1 MGARQLSQA
10 LHTNQPISN
19 LLVMLVLLV
28 LLLLLL
34 RSGTCMLTC
43 GRAHG
48 RLAAS
53 QSRRESPAQF
63 KPAAAAAAAAA
74 FRDLHADLWQGT
86 WVPGSFP
93 KPYIVTSPS
102 QTCWCC
108 CCFCL
113 QGLAC

>member
-34 RSGTCMLTC
+34 RSGTCMLIC

-53 QSRRESPAQF
+53 
-63 KPAAAAAAAAA
+63 
-74 FRDLHADLWQGT
+74 
-86 WVPGSFP
+86 
-93 KPYIVTSPS
+93 PS
-102 QTCWCC
+102 HT
-108 CCFCL
+108 
-113 QGLAC
+113 